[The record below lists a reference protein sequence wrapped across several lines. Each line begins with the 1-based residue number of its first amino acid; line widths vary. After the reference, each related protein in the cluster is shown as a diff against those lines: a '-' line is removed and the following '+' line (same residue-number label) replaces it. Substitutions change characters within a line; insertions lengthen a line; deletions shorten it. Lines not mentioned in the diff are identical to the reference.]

1 MIKQPNVILGNDD
14 LLVTM
19 GKKGEIIGFFYPRR
33 DHAQHVEESVAC
45 IHTGEKL
52 LWTNDNEWQG
62 IQNYIEDTN
71 IVSTKLYHDS
81 GIRISILDLVHP
93 DVPVLIRRF
102 KIQSQ
107 KKLSGKFFYY
117 SNFNVGETSK
127 KNSGFCDTDI
137 HLLVQYW
144 QNYHIGIYSQPEFN
158 EWQIGKAMD
167 TIWWTNSKYDMEDG
181 KLQGNKED
189 IGNIN
194 NAAGWDLELEADG
207 ANEFVILIGA
217 ASSRRLLYKRMQEL
231 SKLPLEYIFE
241 KTREHWV
248 MWLSRKQ
255 VIKIP
260 GLEEYENLR
269 QELFNAY
276 NRALLMLYLLND
288 REYGSFVAAPE
299 FDSNFEKCGG
309 YGFCWNRDAAEIVLA
324 LKHSGYPDYC
334 DMFFKW
340 CIQTQLSDGSWFQRY
355 WLNGD
360 IAPSWG
366 NFDYSTQIDE
376 TGSTLYAMDVYYRI
390 LEGLKKAEFLEE
402 VWVSVLRAA
411 EYLMKRTKSG
421 IHESCMD
428 LWETYYGIYTYT
440 NASIYAGLMGAS
452 HLAEENEEA
461 GMARRWKK
469 RAEFVKQATIDRFW
483 LQEGYFAKG
492 VINGKLDKTI
502 DASILGTYVP
512 FGMLSAKDPLEK
524 DMIQFMIENIQ
535 KKLSVP
541 INLGYGIKRYEN
553 DSYINGNPWV
563 VTTLWL
569 SEAMFTFALELS
581 YEKESSAPTHENSY
595 EKEESPEEQ
604 VKRLTGEGIKYLK
617 WALAGAT
624 STGLLPEQVDKSTGS
639 PAWAIPLGW
648 SGSLILNNILLL
660 DKICRKKAG
669 NMQDY

>member
-1 MIKQPNVILGNDD
+1 VIRLPNAVLGNDE

-19 GKKGEIIGFFYPRR
+19 GRKGEILGFFYPRR

-45 IHTGEKL
+45 IHTGERL
-52 LWTNDNEWQG
+52 LWTNDNDWHC
-62 IQNYIEDTN
+62 IQNYVEDTN

-102 KIQSQ
+102 KVQSQ
-107 KKLSGKFFYY
+107 REISGKFFYY

-127 KNSGFCDTDI
+127 KNSGFCDTDT

-144 QNYHIGIYSQPEFN
+144 QNYYIGIYSLPEFT

-181 KLQGNKED
+181 KLQRNKED

-194 NAAGWDLELEADG
+194 NAA
-207 ANEFVILIGA
+207 ANEFVILMGA
-217 ASSRRLLYKRMQEL
+217 ASSRHLLYKRIYEL

-255 VIKIP
+255 VLRMP
-260 GLEEYENLR
+260 GIEGYDNLR
-269 QELFNAY
+269 QELFSAY
-276 NRALLMLYLLND
+276 NRALLVLYLLND
-288 REYGSFVAAPE
+288 HEHGSFVAAPE

-309 YGFCWNRDAAEIVLA
+309 YGFCWNRDTSEVVLA
-324 LKHSGYPDYC
+324 LKRSGYPEYC
-334 DMFFKW
+334 DKFFKW
-340 CIQTQLSDGSWFQRY
+340 CIRTQLPDGSWFQRY

-376 TGSTLYAMDVYYRI
+376 TGSTLYAMDVYYRV

-428 LWETYYGIYTYT
+428 LWETYYGIFTYT

-452 HLAEENEEA
+452 HLAEENGEI

-469 RAEFVKQATIDRFW
+469 RAEFIKQATIDRFW

-492 VINGKLDKTI
+492 VINGKLDKTA

-512 FGMLSAKDPLEK
+512 FGMLSPKNPIER

-541 INLGYGIKRYEN
+541 INIHYGIKRYEN

-569 SEAMFTFALELS
+569 AKAMFTFALDLPHENAIS
-581 YEKESSAPTHENSY
+581 SPIQETHHEKEDRYDED
-595 EKEESPEEQ
+595 
-604 VKRLTGEGIKYLK
+604 VKRFTSEGIKCLK

-624 STGLLPEQVDKSTGS
+624 STGLLPEQVDQSTGK
-639 PAWAIPLGW
+639 PAWVIPLGW
-648 SGSLILNNILLL
+648 SEALMLDNILLL
-660 DKICRKKAG
+660 DKICRRKAG
-669 NMQDY
+669 NKKEG